1 MSWNS
6 FEDIKAWQD
15 SRILV
20 REVYAV
26 TATGAWSRDYG
37 LRDQIRRAAVSI
49 MNNIAEGFAR
59 GSQAEFRRFLDFSRG
74 SCAEVQSLLYVALD
88 IGYLELSDFQ
98 RLRLMTTAPA
108 AKIAGL
114 AQAISSRLEEPLTV
128 YDD

>member
-15 SRILV
+15 ARILV

-37 LRDQIRRAAVSI
+37 LRDQIRRTAVSV

>member
-15 SRILV
+15 AGILV

-37 LRDQIRRAAVSI
+37 LRDQIRRTAVSV

>member
-15 SRILV
+15 AGILV